1 MPSAALPRPLRTAP
15 EQRSFDDL
23 GAPLID
29 VTFTVLDLET
39 TGGSPAGAAI
49 TEIGAVKVR
58 GGEVI
63 GTFQTLVDPGIG
75 IPPFITVLTGI
86 TESMVRAAPTIEA
99 VLPAFL
105 ELLGDSVIV
114 GHNVAFDLGFLQAA
128 ASRLGYPPLGNR
140 VVDTLALAR
149 RLVRPEVRNLKLA
162 TLAAHFR
169 SPSPPTHRALD
180 DARATVHVFHG
191 LLERAGSLGV
201 TALEDLL
208 ELPTARGATHYD
220 KIALARSL
228 PRAPG
233 VYLFRDADGTVIYVG
248 KAKNLRTRVSSY
260 FYGDDRRSIA
270 TLLRELRTVDHLVC
284 AGELAAAVTELRLI
298 HAHRPRHNR
307 ASRPPRTN
315 AWISLTD
322 ERFPRLSITRRLGPR
337 SLLGPFR
344 STRAAGAVV
353 AALWDAHPVRRC
365 SDRPAGSGACAAA
378 QLGVALCPC
387 RGDLDEDRY
396 RSVVATL
403 VAGIDEDPRLLLDPL
418 ADKMDAYAAAQRYEE
433 AANLRDRHAV
443 LARAIESRRRWQALT
458 VAGRLEVEHKGG
470 ECALVDRGRLVASWR
485 REDGRPLALS
495 LPVDPAE
502 AENGTLGDPHLPPSV
517 AAAEEAALVWRW
529 LTDGAAVAVEAEG
542 PLAVPARPVP
552 ALHVGPV
559 DGGER
564 SRLAS

>member
-1 MPSAALPRPLRTAP
+1 M
-15 EQRSFDDL
+15 
-23 GAPLID
+23 
-29 VTFTVLDLET
+29 
-39 TGGSPAGAAI
+39 
-49 TEIGAVKVR
+49 
-58 GGEVI
+58 
-63 GTFQTLVDPGIG
+63 
-75 IPPFITVLTGI
+75 
-86 TESMVRAAPTIEA
+86 
-99 VLPAFL
+99 
-105 ELLGDSVIV
+105 
-114 GHNVAFDLGFLQAA
+114 
-128 ASRLGYPPLGNR
+128 
-140 VVDTLALAR
+140 
-149 RLVRPEVRNLKLA
+149 
-162 TLAAHFR
+162 
-169 SPSPPTHRALD
+169 
-180 DARATVHVFHG
+180 
-191 LLERAGSLGV
+191 
-201 TALEDLL
+201 
-208 ELPTARGATHYD
+208 
-220 KIALARSL
+220 
-228 PRAPG
+228 
-233 VYLFRDADGTVIYVG
+233 
-248 KAKNLRTRVSSY
+248 
-260 FYGDDRRSIA
+260 
-270 TLLRELRTVDHLVC
+270 
-284 AGELAAAVTELRLI
+284 
-298 HAHRPRHNR
+298 
-307 ASRPPRTN
+307 
-315 AWISLTD
+315 
-322 ERFPRLSITRRLGPR
+322 
-337 SLLGPFR
+337 
-344 STRAAGAVV
+344 
-353 AALWDAHPVRRC
+353 RRC